1 MSPTI
6 LNTKKKVHNTSWT
19 LQWSP
24 VYSEGQLVTLYTV
37 WHTKDTT
44 TREKSW
50 FRENVTGLEYR
61 RELTADT
68 SYLFA
73 VTAWNRWGESSL
85 ERGKMLY
92 ISTDFPASIKQKTDK
107 TIFFTH
113 TGKDSWP
120 LIWFTDLGQQSLMD
134 YLFRVKSAYEVTPVS
149 VAWSD

>member
-1 MSPTI
+1 M
-6 LNTKKKVHNTSWT
+6 NTKKKVQNSSWT

-24 VYSEGQLVTLYTV
+24 VYSEGQFAKLYTV

-44 TREKSW
+44 KREKSW

-61 RELTADT
+61 KELTADT

-92 ISTDFPASIKQKTDK
+92 ISTDFPAKITQTTDK

-113 TGKDSWP
+113 TGKDS
-120 LIWFTDLGQQSLMD
+120 
-134 YLFRVKSAYEVTPVS
+134 
-149 VAWSD
+149 